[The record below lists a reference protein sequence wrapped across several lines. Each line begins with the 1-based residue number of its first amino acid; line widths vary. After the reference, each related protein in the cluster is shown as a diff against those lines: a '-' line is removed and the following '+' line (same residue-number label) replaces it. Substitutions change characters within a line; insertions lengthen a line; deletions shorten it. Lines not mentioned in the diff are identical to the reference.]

1 MTVSMKS
8 KRRTAPAKKM
18 AAKSHAKKA
27 IDFAEEY
34 KKYFVAPTST
44 PDSFR
49 ILDLTDGAGISYS
62 SHT

>member
-1 MTVSMKS
+1 MTTPVKS
-8 KRRTAPAKKM
+8 KRRTASMKKS

-27 IDFAEEY
+27 DNFTEEY
-34 KKYFVAPTST
+34 RKYFVPPTST

-49 ILDLTDGAGISYS
+49 ILDLTEGAGISYS